1 MRKDVKEL
9 NDLIETISSKVVTKT
24 IGEKYLLSRMA
35 VIVNEF
41 DSDTNIASII
51 IPTDL
56 EHPTIY
62 KYPNRTGK
70 GILSPGEKVYLIYQ
84 TNNISQGWLE
94 SSSPLDIGSASG
106 GDYKII
112 NSNDVTGD
120 TYSEII
126 TSINNGIP
134 VFIFDGTYLYAF
146 SYDDTPESVAEFVAY
161 NMNESGNPAAIYTY
175 IEDGVSGI
183 TTPVTDRLARYSEL
197 SDTKVTQTVRSND
210 ANYPL
215 LLAPSGQTTTKTT
228 TANFATNITHNP
240 SGGQLTVARKV
251 LAGSTS
257 STAENWVQAASSSGT
272 ILLDSVGNA
281 NGDGAR
287 GIWIGAHGTATSG
300 KWALNVDT
308 NNNVTLNGNAT
319 TATSATSATS
329 ATNATNVAVA
339 LGGTTT
345 ATNYYPT
352 MVNDTASGNYG
363 LIDNASFRYNY
374 KEGTAS
380 AEGLSMVILGNAT
393 SVGTA
398 KNQTGQLR
406 LYSDGSGYVNI
417 KALSG
422 LSGSKTLSLPN
433 QSGTVAVTT
442 DIPTSFSM
450 SIDSL
455 WSTNTTSTASWANF
469 SDYVAYIIFVYG
481 IASSTDIYTSGIVP
495 AAAFGSSSSSTFK
508 YRLADDDTYITLD
521 LYKSG
526 TTGYAKRNAGSS
538 GTGIARVYGIKTV
551 VQ

>member
-9 NDLIETISSKVVTKT
+9 NDLIETISSKVVSKA

-35 VIVNEF
+35 VIVKEF
-41 DSDTNIASII
+41 DSDTNTASII

-70 GILSPGEKVYLIYQ
+70 ETLSPGEKVYLIYQ

-94 SSSPLDIGSASG
+94 SSSPLKISPTFDK
-106 GDYKII
+106 DYKII
-112 NSNDVTGD
+112 NSSDVTGS

-126 TSINNGIP
+126 DLIDNGIP

-146 SYDDTPESVAEFVAY
+146 SYDDAPESTAEFVAY
-161 NMNESGNPAAIYTY
+161 NLNESGNPAAIYTY
-175 IEDGVSGI
+175 IEDGISGI
-183 TTPVTDRLARYSEL
+183 TTPETDRLARYSEL
-197 SDTKVTQTVRSND
+197 TDTKVTQTVRSND

-215 LLAPSGQTTTKTT
+215 LLAPSGQTSTKTT
-228 TANFATNITHNP
+228 TANFATNVTYNP

-281 NGDGAR
+281 SGNGAR
-287 GIWIGAHGTATSG
+287 GIWVGAHGTATSG
-300 KWALNVDT
+300 KWALSVDT

-319 TATSATSATS
+319 TATSATN

-455 WSTNTTSTASWANF
+455 WSTNTTGTASWANF
-469 SDYVAYIIFVYG
+469 GDYAAYIIFVYG
-481 IASSTDIYTSGIVP
+481 IASSSDILTSGIVP
-495 AAAFGSSSSSTFK
+495 AAVFGTSSSSTFK

-526 TTGYAKRNAGSS
+526 TTGYVKRNAGSS
-538 GTGIARVYGIKTV
+538 GTGISKIYGIKTV